1 MSKLDAAIR
10 FAAERHEG
18 QWRDGEFPLPYIT
31 HPVEVLLNL
40 RHVGK
45 VTDEA
50 VLLAAILHDLLEE
63 TTTTLAELAE
73 LFGDRTAELVRQVT
87 RDEPT
92 EVEVAGLSKD
102 EIYELRTSR
111 FLEEIARMSPDAQMV
126 KLADRLSNLREAKRT
141 RSEGRVE
148 RYKVQTK
155 RILKFIPESVNPAL
169 WRAVRAELR

>member
-1 MSKLDAAIR
+1 MSKLGTAIR

-18 QWRDGEFPLPYIT
+18 QWRDGESPMPYIT

-92 EVEVAGLSKD
+92 EAEVAGLSKD
-102 EIYELRTSR
+102 EIYELRTAR
-111 FLEEIARMSPDAQMV
+111 FLEEIKQMCPEAQMV
-126 KLADRLSNLREAKRT
+126 KLADRLSNLREAKLT
-141 RSEGRVE
+141 RSEKRLK
-148 RYKVQTK
+148 RYQAQTE
-155 RILKFIPESVNPAL
+155 RILEIIPESVNPAL
-169 WRAVRAELR
+169 WRAVRAEIS

>member
-40 RHVGK
+40 RNVGQ
-45 VTDEA
+45 VTDEDMLVAA
-50 VLLAAILHDLLEE
+50 VLHDLQEETPTTNEEICSIFGNKAAILVSELTRVEPLEI
-63 TTTTLAELAE
+63 
-73 LFGDRTAELVRQVT
+73 
-87 RDEPT
+87 
-92 EVEVAGLSKD
+92 
-102 EIYELRTSR
+102 EIASLRKEQIFELRTQY
-111 FLEEIARMSPDAQMV
+111 LLQGIEEMSIEAKAI